1 MAEKGLSSI
10 EHYMTEDHEMLK
22 RAATECMC
30 NMVMNEE
37 VSQACIRLEQ
47 STWIEFVSSLIIW
60 GKSIYVLHFVIFLF
74 CSMQSKSLHQISVS
88 SYKNTFIIKNTHVV
102 PWNQIHYKLLK
113 ISVKPNMIGTCFQD
127 IWPEHVIK
135 CFEILKESCF

>member
-37 VSQACIRLEQ
+37 VSQPCIRLEQ
-47 STWIEFVSSLIIW
+47 SMYNRVCFKSYNME
-60 GKSIYVLHFVIFLF
+60 KSIYALHFVIFLS
-74 CSMQSKSLHQISVS
+74 CIMQSKSLH
-88 SYKNTFIIKNTHVV
+88 
-102 PWNQIHYKLLK
+102 
-113 ISVKPNMIGTCFQD
+113 
-127 IWPEHVIK
+127 
-135 CFEILKESCF
+135 

>member
-37 VSQACIRLEQ
+37 VSQPCIRLEQ
-47 STWIEFVSSLIIW
+47 STYKEFVLSLTIW
-60 GKSIYVLHFVIFLF
+60 
-74 CSMQSKSLHQISVS
+74 KSLYM
-88 SYKNTFIIKNTHVV
+88 SY
-102 PWNQIHYKLLK
+102 
-113 ISVKPNMIGTCFQD
+113 
-127 IWPEHVIK
+127 
-135 CFEILKESCF
+135 IL